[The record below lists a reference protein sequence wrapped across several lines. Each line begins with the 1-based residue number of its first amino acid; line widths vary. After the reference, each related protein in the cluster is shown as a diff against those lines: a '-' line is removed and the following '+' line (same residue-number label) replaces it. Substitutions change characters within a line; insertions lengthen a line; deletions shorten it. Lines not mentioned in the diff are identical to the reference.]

1 MRNIFWNYGNDG
13 LTLSGAVALIGTF
26 FNWALGGFDKMLLA
40 LILFMA
46 LDFLLGFLAAWKG
59 KRINSQAM
67 FWGGINK
74 LLVLAFVAVGSVL
87 DWLLGIPDPYIR
99 TGVIWFYIGRELL
112 SITEN
117 YGNMGMKLPP
127 FISEVLEQI
136 NSKSKIKKEND
147 K

>member
-1 MRNIFWNYGNDG
+1 MRNFWWNYGNEG
-13 LTLSGAVALIGTF
+13 LTISSVFALVGTF
-26 FNWALGGFDKMLLA
+26 LSWALGGFDKMLQA
-40 LILFMA
+40 LILFMV

-59 KRINSQAM
+59 RRVNSQAM

-74 LLVLAFVAVGSVL
+74 LLVLGFVVIGSAL
-87 DWLLGIPDPYIR
+87 DWLLGVPDPYIR

-136 NSKSKIKKEND
+136 NNKSKKGE
-147 K
+147 